1 MTFES
6 APNRGNLWPALAIS
20 LVLHGLALWS
30 VHPEMPVGEV
40 ARRLEATLRPA
51 PVPLVP
57 ALPAPEPKPAAPQRK
72 EVPAQPE
79 ILAAPKSPIAVPR
92 EPSPKPV
99 SDSTPEAVRRS
110 ATDTPPSP
118 VPPPVEASRGADVPS
133 SAPTASIE
141 GVQVDGIRQYRLSL
155 AAQARKFKRYPARAM
170 EAGMSGTTEV
180 RVVVAPSGFPQDVS
194 MAKTSGYDLLDQAA
208 LDMVRKAVPRTAIPE
223 PLRGRS
229 FVVSLPVVF
238 DLAAE

>member
-1 MTFES
+1 M
-6 APNRGNLWPALAIS
+6 
-20 LVLHGLALWS
+20 LWS

-51 PVPLVP
+51 PVPPGPVP
-57 ALPAPEPKPAAPQRK
+57 AAPEPKPPVPLRK
-72 EVPAQPE
+72 ESPVRPE
-79 ILAAPKSPIAVPR
+79 ILAAPTSPAAVR
-92 EPSPKPV
+92 QEPLPKPA

-110 ATDTPPSP
+110 APELPSSP
-118 VPPPVEASRGADVPS
+118 APSPVEASRGGDTPV
-133 SAPTASIE
+133 SAPAASSDGI
-141 GVQVDGIRQYRLSL
+141 QVDGIRQYRLSL

-194 MAKTSGYDLLDQAA
+194 MVKTSGYDLLDQAA
-208 LDMVRKAVPRTAIPE
+208 LDMIRKAVPRTAIPE

-238 DLAAE
+238 DLSAE

>member
-1 MTFES
+1 M
-6 APNRGNLWPALAIS
+6 
-20 LVLHGLALWS
+20 LHGLVLWS

-51 PVPLVP
+51 PVSPGPVP
-57 ALPAPEPKPAAPQRK
+57 AAPEPKPPPPLRKESPVKQEVLAAPQS
-72 EVPAQPE
+72 PA
-79 ILAAPKSPIAVPR
+79 AVRQEPLPR
-92 EPSPKPV
+92 PA

-110 ATDTPPSP
+110 APELPSSP
-118 VPPPVEASRGADVPS
+118 APSPVEASRGGDAPV
-133 SAPTASIE
+133 SAPAASSDGI
-141 GVQVDGIRQYRLSL
+141 QVDGIRQYRLSL

-208 LDMVRKAVPRTAIPE
+208 LDMIRKAVPRTAIPE

-238 DLAAE
+238 DLSAE